1 MHDAVIIAGVQT
13 LPDKHKIMDKLKTF
27 IPILEW
33 LPNYKAGNL
42 SGDFWSGLTIGIMLI
57 PQGMA
62 YAMLAGLPPIYG
74 LYAGITPLVVY
85 AVFGTSRQLSVGPVA
100 LASLLVLTGVGQ
112 LAETGSSQFIA
123 LAIGVSLLAG
133 LMQVLFG
140 VFRLGFLINFLSHPV
155 LSGFTSA
162 AAVIIILSQLKN
174 LLGIT
179 MPRTNLIQE
188 IATAFAHHIH
198 ETNIP
203 TLLLGLS
210 GIIAIAVLKKINRNL
225 PTGLMV
231 IIPGM
236 LLVWGFNLHLR
247 GVDIVKDIPA
257 GFPAFSFPD
266 LSFGDFRQLLPL
278 AFTIFLVS
286 FIESLAIAKALEAR
300 HGDYRI
306 SPNQELIAL
315 GLSKMLGALFHSY
328 PTTGSFSRSAV
339 NDELGAKTQMS
350 SLIAV
355 FWVAVTLIFLTPLLY
370 FMPKALLG
378 AVVVVAAY
386 PLVNYKEAARLWR
399 TDRRDFLTLMVTF
412 VLTLTM
418 GIQDGVL
425 AGVLLSLGIVIYRN
439 SKPHIAVLGRLP
451 GSDNY
456 RNLSRFPE
464 AIDYPDMLIV
474 RFDAQLYFGNSAHFT
489 ESMERMVAEK
499 GRALKVIILDA
510 SNINDID
517 STGVDAFN
525 ELLHNLHKQGI
536 AIYIASAIGPVR
548 DTLYTHGLMQKIGLE
563 YQFLNIPDAVD
574 YYEARKNQGI
584 ALAPSLEAVQTN
596 VEIED

>member
-1 MHDAVIIAGVQT
+1 MINR
-13 LPDKHKIMDKLKTF
+13 LKTF

-33 LPNYKAGNL
+33 LPNYKKSNFK
-42 SGDFWSGLTIGIMLI
+42 GDFWSGLTVGIMLI

-62 YAMLAGLPPIYG
+62 YALLAGLPPIYG
-74 LYAGITPLVVY
+74 LYAGITPLIIY
-85 AVFGTSRQLSVGPVA
+85 AIFGTSRQLSVGPVA

-112 LAETGSSQFIA
+112 LAETGSSQFIT
-123 LAIGVSLLAG
+123 LAIAVSLLAG
-133 LMQVLFG
+133 LMQLLFG
-140 VFRLGFLINFLSHPV
+140 LFRLGFLINFLSHPV

-203 TLLLGLS
+203 TLIIGVC
-210 GIIAIAVLKKINRNL
+210 GIVAIAVLKKINRNL

-236 LLVWGFNLHLR
+236 LLVWGFNLHLK
-247 GVDIVKDIPA
+247 GVEIVRDIPA
-257 GFPAFSFPD
+257 GFPKFSTPNLD
-266 LSFGDFRQLLPL
+266 FGTYRQLFPL

-306 SPNQELIAL
+306 SPNQELVAL
-315 GLSKMLGALFHSY
+315 GLSKMFGAFFHSF

-355 FWVAVTLIFLTPLLY
+355 FWVTITLIFLTPLLY
-370 FMPKALLG
+370 YMPKALLG
-378 AVVVVAAY
+378 AVVAVAAY
-386 PLVNYKEAARLWR
+386 PLINYQEAARLWR

-451 GSDNY
+451 ESDNY

-474 RFDAQLYFGNSAHFT
+474 RFDSQLYFGNSTYFT

-499 GRALKVIILDA
+499 GKDLKVIILDA
-510 SNINDID
+510 SNINDVD
-517 STGVDAFN
+517 STGIDAFN
-525 ELLHNLHKQGI
+525 ELLHNLHKQDI
-536 AIYIASAIGPVR
+536 HMYIASAIGPVR
-548 DTLYTHGLMQKIGLE
+548 DILYTHGLMQKIGLE
-563 YQFLNIPDAVD
+563 HQFLNIPDAVD

-584 ALAPSLEAVQTN
+584 ALAPSVEAVQTN
-596 VEIED
+596 VEVEN